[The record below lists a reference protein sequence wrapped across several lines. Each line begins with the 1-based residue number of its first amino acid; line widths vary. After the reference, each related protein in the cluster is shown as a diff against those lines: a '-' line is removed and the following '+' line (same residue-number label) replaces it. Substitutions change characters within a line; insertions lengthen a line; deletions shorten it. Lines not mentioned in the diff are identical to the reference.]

1 MDDLILLNKPMN
13 MLSQFSAEGQKPGIS
28 ELISAPGYRVAGRL
42 DADSEGLLVLTSY
55 GHLQAYLTSP
65 KRKTWKY
72 YYVQV
77 EGVVSE
83 QAIRCLQVGIQL
95 NDGPTLPA
103 RVRVID
109 PPALWDRSPPVR
121 YRANIPT
128 SWLEIGLQEG
138 RNRQIRRMTAHVG
151 YPTLRLVRFQ
161 SGPFRLGDLRPG
173 EYRRL
178 PIPDEL
184 KSFAQSSPKLRS
196 PIRGKHKSS
205 ARNKS

>member
-13 MLSQFSAEGQKPGIS
+13 MLSQFSSEGQKQGVS
-28 ELISAPGYRVAGRL
+28 QLISAPGYRVAGRL

-55 GHLQAYLTSP
+55 GRLQAYLTSP
-65 KRKTWKY
+65 KSRTWKY

-83 QAIRCLQVGIQL
+83 LAIDSLQSGVQL
-95 NDGPTLPA
+95 KDGLTLPA
-103 RVRVID
+103 RVRRIE
-109 PPALWDRSPPVR
+109 PPPLWERSPPVR

-161 SGPFRLGDLRPG
+161 SGPFKLGYLKPG
-173 EYRRL
+173 EHIRL
-178 PIPDEL
+178 PIPEHL
-184 KSFAQSSPKLRS
+184 RRYAQRSQKLRAK
-196 PIRGKHKSS
+196 PARHHKPYASS
-205 ARNKS
+205 KS

>member
-13 MLSQFSAEGQKPGIS
+13 MLSQFSAEGQKQGIS

-55 GHLQAYLTSP
+55 GRLQAYLTSP
-65 KRKTWKY
+65 KSKTWKY

-77 EGVVSE
+77 EGAVTE
-83 QAIRCLQVGIQL
+83 QAIRCLQTGIQL

-103 RVRVID
+103 RVRVIE
-109 PPALWDRSPPVR
+109 PPELWDRSPPVR
-121 YRANIPT
+121 YRANIPP

-178 PIPDEL
+178 DIPADL

-196 PIRGKHKSS
+196 PIRGKRKSS
-205 ARNKS
+205 TRKKS